1 VTRRNRYASRPGLS
15 LVEAVL
21 SIAIV
26 GGLLA
31 SVLTVVG
38 VAAQRAGQAEQSSRA
53 AWLARDLL
61 AEIASRPCADRA
73 AGDLLSGLDAVT
85 SDLGLNPLLEAAG
98 ADLMP
103 GRTAF
108 NDIFD
113 YDDWTSTPPVDVD
126 GEPIPGFDGWT
137 RSVTV
142 TDANPAT
149 LASRSSNKDCAFI
162 VVTVAIGSR
171 TLHTETIVRSAA
183 ADGLRLIGAEEQEKA
198 QSGSLGSVLTG
209 LLGR

>member
-1 VTRRNRYASRPGLS
+1 VTRRIAHASRPGLS

-85 SDLGLNPLLEAAG
+85 GDLGLNPLLEAVG

-113 YDDWTSTPPVDVD
+113 YHAWTSTPPVDVE
-126 GEPIPGFDGWT
+126 GTPIPGFDGWT

-142 TDANPAT
+142 TGANPAT
-149 LASRSSNKDCAFI
+149 LASRSLDKNCAYI
-162 VVTVAIGSR
+162 VVTVSVGAR
-171 TLHTETIVRSAA
+171 TLHTETLVRSAA
-183 ADGLRLIGAEEQEKA
+183 ADALRLIEADEETDSKSSA
-198 QSGSLGSVLTG
+198 LGSLLSG
-209 LLGR
+209 LLGG